1 MDFNSMNWGTLSAKT
16 NYKEKKNY
24 DDNRFWS
31 LAVDEQDK
39 GQAIV
44 RLLLDKNGVPFVNLK
59 TIGLKAFDE
68 VNKKWAWFIS
78 DLPVSIGEKCP
89 LTEFR
94 EKLRK
99 AGKDGQEEAKNFSY
113 KNTYIG
119 NIQVIKDPANPENE
133 GKVFLW
139 KFGSKLLEKFQEAME
154 DENKNPWNPLKEG
167 CNVKLKRKKVAG
179 YPNWDSST
187 VEEPSS
193 FMDFEDSEEATQYLE
208 ENTYDLSEFLSP
220 DHFDS
225 YDEIKDKLAYFLD
238 KYNPTSMEKDEFN
251 EIVSE
256 FLGKEVKASNYKS
269 KVKKDIDM
277 DDIEIVDDIDEDE
290 PKSKPKV
297 EKAESAKK
305 EPKEEPKAEKEV
317 KKEKP
322 KVEDEDDIDSLLA
335 DMD

>member
-1 MDFNSMNWGTLSAKT
+1 
-16 NYKEKKNY
+16 
-24 DDNRFWS
+24 
-31 LAVDEQDK
+31 
-39 GQAIV
+39 
-44 RLLLDKNGVPFVNLK
+44 
-59 TIGLKAFDE
+59 
-68 VNKKWAWFIS
+68 
-78 DLPVSIGEKCP
+78 
-89 LTEFR
+89 
-94 EKLRK
+94 
-99 AGKDGQEEAKNFSY
+99 
-113 KNTYIG
+113 
-119 NIQVIKDPANPENE
+119 
-133 GKVFLW
+133 
-139 KFGSKLLEKFQEAME
+139 ME

-305 EPKEEPKAEKEV
+305 EPKEEKAEKEV

>member
-1 MDFNSMNWGTLSAKT
+1 MDFNSMNWGSLSAKT

-68 VNKKWAWFIS
+68 VNKKWAWFIC

-113 KNTYIG
+113 RNSYIG

-167 CNVKLKRKKVAG
+167 CNVKLKRKKVSG
-179 YPNWDSST
+179 FPNWDSST
-187 VEEPSS
+187 VEAPSS
-193 FMDFEDSEEATQYLE
+193 FMDFEDAEEATKYLE
-208 ENTYDLSEFLSP
+208 ENTYELSEFLSP

-225 YDEIKDKLAYFLD
+225 YDDIKDRLAYFLE

-269 KVKKDIDM
+269 KVQKEVDV
-277 DDIEIVDDIDEDE
+277 EIGDIDEDE
-290 PKSKPKV
+290 PK
-297 EKAESAKK
+297 AK
-305 EPKEEPKAEKEV
+305 PKAEKEV

-322 KVEDEDDIDSLLA
+322 KVEDDEDIDSLLA
-335 DMD
+335 DLDD

>member
-1 MDFNSMNWGTLSAKT
+1 
-16 NYKEKKNY
+16 
-24 DDNRFWS
+24 
-31 LAVDEQDK
+31 
-39 GQAIV
+39 
-44 RLLLDKNGVPFVNLK
+44 
-59 TIGLKAFDE
+59 
-68 VNKKWAWFIS
+68 
-78 DLPVSIGEKCP
+78 
-89 LTEFR
+89 
-94 EKLRK
+94 
-99 AGKDGQEEAKNFSY
+99 
-113 KNTYIG
+113 
-119 NIQVIKDPANPENE
+119 
-133 GKVFLW
+133 
-139 KFGSKLLEKFQEAME
+139 
-154 DENKNPWNPLKEG
+154 
-167 CNVKLKRKKVAG
+167 
-179 YPNWDSST
+179 
-187 VEEPSS
+187 
-193 FMDFEDSEEATQYLE
+193 MDFEDSEEATKYLE

-305 EPKEEPKAEKEV
+305 ELKEEPKAEKEV
-317 KKEKP
+317 KKEKS

>member
-16 NYKEKKNY
+16 NYKEKKNH

-99 AGKDGQEEAKNFSY
+99 VGKDGQEEAKNFSY

-193 FMDFEDSEEATQYLE
+193 FMDFEDAEEATKYLE
-208 ENTYDLSEFLSP
+208 ENTYELSEFLSP

-269 KVKKDIDM
+269 KVQKEVDV
-277 DDIEIVDDIDEDE
+277 EIGDIDEDE
-290 PKSKPKV
+290 PK
-297 EKAESAKK
+297 AK
-305 EPKEEPKAEKEV
+305 PKAEKEV

>member
-1 MDFNSMNWGTLSAKT
+1 MDFNNMNWDTLSKKT

-68 VNKKWAWFIS
+68 VNKKWAWFIC

-99 AGKDGQEEAKNFSY
+99 TGKDGQEEAKNFSY
-113 KNTYIG
+113 RNSYIG

-167 CNVKLKRKKVAG
+167 CNVKLKRKKVSG
-179 YPNWDSST
+179 FPNWDSST
-187 VEEPSS
+187 VEAPSS
-193 FMDFEDSEEATQYLE
+193 FMDFEDAEEATKYLE
-208 ENTYDLSEFLSP
+208 ENTYELSEFLSP

-225 YDEIKDKLAYFLD
+225 YDDIKDRLAYFLE

-269 KVKKDIDM
+269 KVQKEVDV
-277 DDIEIVDDIDEDE
+277 EIGDIDEDE
-290 PKSKPKV
+290 PK
-297 EKAESAKK
+297 AK
-305 EPKEEPKAEKEV
+305 PKAEKEV

-322 KVEDEDDIDSLLA
+322 KVEDDEDIDSLLA
-335 DMD
+335 DLDD